1 MANHLLFCTL
11 CTTCNTTW
19 YHNPVDQNMYLQETF
34 IIYICI
40 CIYNL
45 SITQKVN
52 LGVCFGRSGNATSAD
67 SRLEMSQSGMPW
79 WRRHAEL
86 GPGVAESRH

>member
-1 MANHLLFCTL
+1 MAYVLFATIHGIIIQG
-11 CTTCNTTW
+11 TR
-19 YHNPVDQNMYLQETF
+19 
-34 IIYICI
+34 IYIYRKRLFYI
-40 CIYNL
+40 YIYIYIYNL
-45 SITQKVN
+45 SITQEVN
-52 LGVCFGRSGNATSAD
+52 LCMCFDRSGNATSAD